1 MDRIDEALRAV
12 DAAEAEMACSAAEYY
27 GDPSEYPDRPM
38 PDWLKRRLGLPP
50 DERLVREAV
59 SAMQAAAMGYRIRP
73 TMEVVARG
81 LADGAGAGA
90 VLMAFSYLLAPR
102 SPEQAMA
109 GWAAG
114 AYTPRQAVARAVE
127 HGFKFR
133 GLRDQLRCVR
143 VRGSAAA
150 EEEFASWD
158 TVPGEPVVKL
168 PERAR
173 TLYLRERGLIDAW
186 TAAAGFAPEQVA
198 VGGGTV
204 LAARWGHRGSDD
216 VDVVVQGV
224 AAYKQMLS
232 AQQTLDELARCRGGD
247 VLWVPRLHAVR
258 IVWTA
263 GDPAISDKLEFFAE
277 SESPPRY
284 AERMQDLEGRL
295 TRTLGTRQILWGK
308 LDRCLRLFSPKDIF
322 DIREAGRRDADE
334 LVVAVNAWPVSA
346 MCGLAHV
353 FRSNAATVGG
363 EIEEALRSVAAV
375 ASGDGRLVAREAA
388 DAVERALYRE
398 LTVGVEHGLV
408 RVDRLTAEG
417 LLPSL
422 RWLPAETEIEAER
435 TGLARYLD
443 CNGISVALDDAVAVA
458 ERSDGVAKVWIGR
471 AGETVEWNRP
481 TEALMAMADDYV
493 GRAVPRTGAE
503 ADVVSRARNP
513 GGAAG

>member
-27 GDPSEYPDRPM
+27 GDPSEYPDCPM
-38 PDWLKRRLGLPP
+38 PDWLKPRLGLPP

-143 VRGSAAA
+143 VRGSVAAREA
-150 EEEFASWD
+150 FASWD
-158 TVPGEPVVKL
+158 LDPGEPVVKL

-173 TLYLRERGLIDAW
+173 TLYLRERDLIDAW
-186 TAAAGFAPEQVA
+186 TAAAGFGSEQVA
-198 VGGGTV
+198 IGGGSV
-204 LAARWGHRGSDD
+204 LAARWGHRRSND
-216 VDVVVQGV
+216 VDVVVQG
-224 AAYKQMLS
+224 ATAYKQMLN
-232 AQQTLDELARCRGGD
+232 AQETLNALARGRGGE
-247 VLWVPRLHAVR
+247 VLWVHRLDAVR
-258 IVWTA
+258 ITWTS
-263 GDPAISDKLEFFAE
+263 GDPAVPDKLEFFAE
-277 SESPPRY
+277 SKSPPAC

-308 LDRCLRLFSPKDIF
+308 LDRCLRVFAPKDIF

-334 LVVAVNAWPVSA
+334 LVAAVNAWSA
-346 MCGLAHV
+346 FAMRQLAHV
-353 FRSNAATVGG
+353 FRTDAAAIGK
-363 EIEEALRSVAAV
+363 EIEASLRTVAVLAP
-375 ASGDGRLVAREAA
+375 GDGRIVAQEAA

-398 LTVGVEHGLV
+398 VTVGVENGLV
-408 RVDRLTAEG
+408 RVDRVAG
-417 LLPSL
+417 VGPLPSL
-422 RWLPAETEIEAER
+422 RWLPADTPVEAER
-435 TGLARYLD
+435 AGLARYLD
-443 CNGISVALDDAVAVA
+443 RNGISVALDDAVAVA
-458 ERSDGVAKVWIGR
+458 ERSDGVGNVWIGR
-471 AGETVEWNRP
+471 GGETVEWNRP
-481 TEALMAMADDYV
+481 SEVLMAMADGHA
-493 GRAVPRTGAE
+493 GRARR
-503 ADVVSRARNP
+503 SARV
-513 GGAAG
+513 